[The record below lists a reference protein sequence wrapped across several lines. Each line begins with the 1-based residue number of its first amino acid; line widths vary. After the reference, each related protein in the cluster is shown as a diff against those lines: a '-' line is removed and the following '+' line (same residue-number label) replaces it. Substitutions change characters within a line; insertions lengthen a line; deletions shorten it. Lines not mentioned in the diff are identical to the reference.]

1 MRIPGP
7 WNRSLRARLVGYF
20 LLLSSVT
27 VAVVGIVVYAR
38 ATDDLTKSVF
48 ERLNAVAEVKADS
61 LDRWID
67 EQRRNVV
74 FVGSIPGVGDEARIF
89 LAEDSTP
96 EERAAAREVL
106 AKTLNVVVQ
115 QTADAQEFMIV
126 DLDGTIALSTV
137 PEHEGRSVKEE
148 FFFNNGVSHT
158 TVQNAYASA
167 LTGRPTITISNPLF
181 DADGR
186 GRRVGVLAGNLN
198 LERIDRIVLERTGL
212 GEGGATYLVGKDHR
226 FIHARL
232 NQGEFVDGVRSTGI
246 DRALSGQSG
255 QALYTDYQGTPVI
268 GVYRWLDE
276 HGDALI
282 VELPQSEAFAPAQE
296 LALTILVVG
305 LLSALLLAIGIWLVA
320 RQVTRPI
327 LRLASTATAVAG
339 GDLTATAPVT
349 SQDEVGQLTG
359 AFNDMTAQLRENVET
374 LERRVEAR
382 TAELTDALAAEATA
396 AATVRRQKQYF
407 ESLVEISPAAVVTMD
422 RTERVSAWNPA
433 ATRLF
438 GFAPDEAI
446 GRRIDDLIMDS
457 DAMRAE
463 GEGVA
468 REALET
474 GRSARISRRARKDG
488 LEVDVEI
495 VMVPLVVDGEHTG
508 FYAVYHDISE
518 LQAARDEADAANQ
531 AKSSF
536 LAAMSH
542 EIRTPMNAIIGM
554 SGLLLDTS
562 LDDEQR
568 DYADTIRTSGDALL
582 TIINDILDFSK
593 IEAGRV
599 DLEAAPFDLH
609 RAIEN
614 ALDVLAPAAAKKG
627 VELAYQIDPAVPRQV
642 VGDVGRF
649 RQIVLNLLSNAVKFT
664 EHGEV
669 ELTVA
674 GHPVSGD
681 LGVDGAAGAAPIG
694 DTWEIAVDVR
704 DTGIGIPPD
713 RMGRLFQSFSQAD
726 ASISRRFGGTGLGL
740 VISQRLAEAMGGALT
755 AESTG
760 IVGEGSTFHL
770 RIVAPVATDDVA
782 AGSPGGPESLTGRHV
797 LVVDDNATNRRIL
810 VAQLTRW
817 GMTSRDT
824 ASPDRS
830 PRLDPRGHGLRRR
843 AERPADVGAGRA
855 DPGRGDRRLRPDAPA
870 RAHPVL
876 GRGAPA
882 GGRPGR
888 GQPEQAGQA
897 LGAP

>member
-27 VAVVGIVVYAR
+27 VAVVGVVVYAR

-74 FVGSIPGVGDEARIF
+74 FVGSIPGVGDQARVL

-106 AKTLNVVVQ
+106 AETLNVVVR

-137 PEHEGRSVKEE
+137 AEHEGRSVKEE

-167 LTGRPTITISNPLF
+167 LTGQPTITISNPLF

-212 GEGGATYLVGKDHR
+212 GEDGATYLVGKDHR

-232 NQGEFVDGVRSTGI
+232 NQGAFAEGVRSTGI
-246 DRALSGQSG
+246 DLALSGQVG
-255 QALYTDYQGTPVI
+255 RALYTDYQGTPVI

-276 HGDALI
+276 HGAALI
-282 VELPQSEAFAPAQE
+282 VELPQAEAFAPAQE

-305 LLSALLLAIGIWLVA
+305 LLSALLLTIGIWLIA

-327 LRLASTATAVAG
+327 LRLASTATAVAS

-349 SQDEVGQLTG
+349 SEDEVGRLTA

-374 LERRVEAR
+374 LERRVEER
-382 TAELTDALAAEATA
+382 TAELTDALAAEAV
-396 AATVRRQKQYF
+396 ATTEIRRQKQYF

-422 RTERVSAWNPA
+422 RNERVSAWNPA

-446 GRRIDDLIMDS
+446 GHRIDELIMDS

-468 REALET
+468 REALAT

-488 LEVDVEI
+488 REVDVEI

-508 FYAVYHDISE
+508 FYAVYHDITE

-531 AKSSF
+531 AKSTF

-599 DLEAAPFDLH
+599 DLETAPFDLASGDRECARCPGARGREEGG
-609 RAIEN
+609 RARLPGRSDACRGTI
-614 ALDVLAPAAAKKG
+614 
-627 VELAYQIDPAVPRQV
+627 
-642 VGDVGRF
+642 VGDVGP
-649 RQIVLNLLSNAVKFT
+649 L
-664 EHGEV
+664 
-669 ELTVA
+669 
-674 GHPVSGD
+674 
-681 LGVDGAAGAAPIG
+681 
-694 DTWEIAVDVR
+694 
-704 DTGIGIPPD
+704 PPD
-713 RMGRLFQSFSQAD
+713 RPEPAVERGQVHRSTARSSSRSPATRSTPARRRGGAPVGDAGRSRSTCATR
-726 ASISRRFGGTGLGL
+726 ASASRPTGWAACSRASARPTPRISRRFGGH
-740 VISQRLAEAMGGALT
+740 RP
-755 AESTG
+755 
-760 IVGEGSTFHL
+760 
-770 RIVAPVATDDVA
+770 RP
-782 AGSPGGPESLTGRHV
+782 RH
-797 LVVDDNATNRRIL
+797 
-810 VAQLTRW
+810 Q
-817 GMTSRDT
+817 
-824 ASPDRS
+824 P
-830 PRLDPRGHGLRRR
+830 PPRGARWT
-843 AERPADVGAGRA
+843 
-855 DPGRGDRRLRPDAPA
+855 AP
-870 RAHPVL
+870 
-876 GRGAPA
+876 
-882 GGRPGR
+882 
-888 GQPEQAGQA
+888 
-897 LGAP
+897 